1 MSRVDGC
8 QNFSD
13 EHYSE
18 LKTSEAVIVSWIQKI
33 AIQIN
38 SKELE
43 KKYE

>member
-1 MSRVDGC
+1 L
-8 QNFSD
+8 
-13 EHYSE
+13 E

-33 AIQIN
+33 AKKTGIQIN